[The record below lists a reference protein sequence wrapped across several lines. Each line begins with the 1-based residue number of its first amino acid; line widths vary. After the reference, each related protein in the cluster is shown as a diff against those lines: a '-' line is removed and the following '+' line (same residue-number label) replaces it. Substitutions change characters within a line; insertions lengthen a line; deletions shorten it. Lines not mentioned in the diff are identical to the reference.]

1 MQVKLADIPVHQQ
14 PASRAAE
21 GLPGRVNV
29 LKKDPAAT
37 VKAAQV
43 AAAAAQV
50 ASQREGM

>member
-1 MQVKLADIPVHQQ
+1 MQVKLGDIPVPQQ

-21 GLPGRVNV
+21 GMPGRVHV

>member
-1 MQVKLADIPVHQQ
+1 MPQQ

-21 GLPGRVNV
+21 GMPGRVYV
-29 LKKDPAAT
+29 LKKDPTT